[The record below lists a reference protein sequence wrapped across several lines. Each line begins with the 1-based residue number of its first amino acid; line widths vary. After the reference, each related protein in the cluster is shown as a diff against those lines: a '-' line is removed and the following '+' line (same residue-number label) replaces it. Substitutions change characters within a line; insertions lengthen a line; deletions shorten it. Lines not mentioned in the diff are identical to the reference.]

1 MLCWLLGVALDHVT
15 WLRPTSARWISEY
28 ASLSVEDKVAMF
40 RSTWLLASASER
52 MLILTD
58 MQFFF
63 SIEM

>member
-1 MLCWLLGVALDHVT
+1 
-15 WLRPTSARWISEY
+15 
-28 ASLSVEDKVAMF
+28 VEDKVAMF